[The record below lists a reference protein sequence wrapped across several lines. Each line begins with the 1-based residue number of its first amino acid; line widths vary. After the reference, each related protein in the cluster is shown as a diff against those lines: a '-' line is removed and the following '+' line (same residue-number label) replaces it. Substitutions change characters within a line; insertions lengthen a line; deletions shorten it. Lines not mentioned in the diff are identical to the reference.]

1 MCRHTVEAECLQGL
15 KGLLGE
21 VSLQRASAAGLLT
34 TTSATPSHQHAAEK
48 LQRGFCSKEELDAVE
63 RASTRPPQGHRP
75 YRASK
80 TLPP

>member
-48 LQRGFCSKEELDAVE
+48 LQRGFCS
-63 RASTRPPQGHRP
+63 
-75 YRASK
+75 
-80 TLPP
+80 